1 MLCETWQEGLP
12 SVCFEEVVQN
22 SVGKPA
28 YDVAKAYHPIGLLDT
43 LCKLFST
50 LVAADLLDLMEKH
63 QLFPP
68 MQFGSRPGC
77 NTTDSIHPV
86 TQRIK
91 DSWWKKQTALILFLD
106 IQAAFP
112 NMVKE
117 HLLHNM
123 RTRQIPTAC
132 INLIKNML
140 SDHKTQ
146 FRFDDYTSGP
156 IELNNRTIQGC
167 PLSMLIYTSYNADLI
182 NIAKGKCKLSTRFV
196 DDYIFVATG
205 NNIQDTHQTLKN
217 MMERVEGSLDW
228 LHNHN
233 SPFRLSKFAC
243 MDFLRP
249 NTSST
254 TCC

>member
-1 MLCETWQEGLP
+1 
-12 SVCFEEVVQN
+12 
-22 SVGKPA
+22 
-28 YDVAKAYHPIGLLDT
+28 
-43 LCKLFST
+43 
-50 LVAADLLDLMEKH
+50 
-63 QLFPP
+63 
-68 MQFGSRPGC
+68 
-77 NTTDSIHPV
+77 
-86 TQRIK
+86 
-91 DSWWKKQTALILFLD
+91 
-106 IQAAFP
+106 
-112 NMVKE
+112 MVKE

-123 RTRQIPTAC
+123 RTRQIPTAY

-140 SDHKTQ
+140 SNHKTQ

-156 IELNNRTIQGC
+156 IELNNRIIQGC

-249 NTSST
+249 NTPLQPAVNHHHLACKWYYIRKHSLNHLSLQIPWSHT
-254 TCC
+254 TVAPLINQPLNNL